1 MNVLHKATKFHM
13 SAFQLTLIIFKRS
26 LQKNYLKIVE
36 KLAYF
41 DIENFSNSNNTLN
54 QDRFEM
60 WGFNRLEDFVFGQ
73 FCVIHIPC
81 SHKCHLSISGIH
93 SIHITFQRYA
103 KVYLQNVNKIYTNT
117 TFCFAQRYSKAVY
130 YITILSIFIHKT
142 QFTTNDLMPWD
153 SNLPSA
159 LFFSQT
165 TNICTN
171 IVVYSVFNKKN
182 VIICIERTTKYCC

>member
-1 MNVLHKATKFHM
+1 MPSKHLRNPF
-13 SAFQLTLIIFKRS
+13 
-26 LQKNYLKIVE
+26 
-36 KLAYF
+36 
-41 DIENFSNSNNTLN
+41 NSYY
-54 QDRFEM
+54 
-60 WGFNRLEDFVFGQ
+60 V
-73 FCVIHIPC
+73 
-81 SHKCHLSISGIH
+81 
-93 SIHITFQRYA
+93 QRYA

-171 IVVYSVFNKKN
+171 IVIYSVFNTKN
-182 VIICIERTTKYCC
+182 VIICIERNTKYCC